1 MCPESKVMTANNTWK
16 KFSAETTQALF
27 VAVEEDDLVEAQ
39 ISLPQHIEL
48 QCSPESIRD
57 NYALCLQFW
66 EDGFSRQELL
76 QLVNSFLKAPQSEA
90 TRMRY
95 KYIRAR
101 YKHLRFALQLYSVQH
116 RANRLFHSTT
126 VVLGHFQDA
135 FRNGNRK
142 NMRFY
147 GNQLRLLLS
156 KPVWSCVRYRLR
168 HTRLETE
175 NGFIAYRLQQMRLLR
190 LLIASQKL
198 TGKQFHDVRKII
210 SRQVSFYDT
219 LRSIDP
225 DNREARQISRFLA
238 AINGLMGD
246 RHDVMVA
253 DKLAGGNG
261 YDQPALLDI
270 DIRQRL
276 EQLLD
281 RFPLSLSA
289 PAIIADR

>member
-1 MCPESKVMTANNTWK
+1 MTASNNWK
-16 KFSAETTQALF
+16 KFSSDTTRALF
-27 VAVEEDDLVEAQ
+27 VAVEEDDLVEAN
-39 ISLPQHIEL
+39 ISLPQQIDLH
-48 QCSPESIRD
+48 CSLEHIRD

-66 EDGFSRQELL
+66 EDGFSRRELL
-76 QLVNSFLKAPQSEA
+76 QLVNAFLQDPQLAAA

-101 YKHLRFALQLYSVQH
+101 YKHFRFAQQLYGERH
-116 RANRLFHSTT
+116 RANRLFHTTT

-142 NMRFY
+142 NLKLY
-147 GNQLRLLLS
+147 GNLLRVLLS
-156 KPVWSCVRYRLR
+156 RPVWSCVRYALR
-168 HTRLETE
+168 HIHLASERD
-175 NGFIAYRLQQMRLLR
+175 FIAYRQAQMRLLQT
-190 LLIASQKL
+190 LIASPEL
-198 TGKQFHDVRKII
+198 TGRQFHDVRKIV

-225 DNREARQISRFLA
+225 DNREARQVSRFLA

-253 DKLAGGNG
+253 DKLAGGDV
-261 YDQPALLDI
+261 YDRPGMLDI

-276 EQLLD
+276 ELLLA
-281 RFPLSLSA
+281 RFPL
-289 PAIIADR
+289 

>member
-1 MCPESKVMTANNTWK
+1 MTAHDNWK

-27 VAVEEDDLVEAQ
+27 VAVEEDDLVEAN
-39 ISLPQHIEL
+39 ISLPQQIDL

-66 EDGFSRQELL
+66 EDGFSRRELL
-76 QLVNSFLKAPQSEA
+76 QLVNGFLQDPQLAAP

-101 YKHLRFALQLYSVQH
+101 YKHLRFAQQLYGAPH
-116 RANRLFHSTT
+116 RANRLFHTTT

-135 FRNGNRK
+135 FRNGNQK
-142 NMRFY
+142 NLTLY
-147 GNQLRLLLS
+147 GNLLRLLLS
-156 KPVWSCVRYRLR
+156 KPVWSYVRYALR
-168 HTRLETE
+168 HTRLESAQ
-175 NGFIAYRLQQMRLLR
+175 GFITYRQEQMRQLQT
-190 LLIASQKL
+190 LIASPAL
-198 TGKQFHDVRKII
+198 TGHQFHNVRKIV

-253 DKLAGGNG
+253 DKLAGGDI
-261 YDQPALLDI
+261 YDRPAILDI

-276 EQLLD
+276 ELLLA
-281 RFPLSLSA
+281 RFPLSFSP
-289 PAIIADR
+289 PAVAAGR

>member
-1 MCPESKVMTANNTWK
+1 MTASNNWK
-16 KFSAETTQALF
+16 KFPAETIQALF
-27 VAVEEDDLVEAQ
+27 VAVEEDDLVEAN
-39 ISLPQHIEL
+39 ISLPQRIDWH
-48 QCSPESIRD
+48 CSPESIRD

-76 QLVNSFLKAPQSEA
+76 QLVNGFLQDPQLAAA

-101 YKHLRFALQLYSVQH
+101 YKHFRFAQQLYGGQH
-116 RANRLFHSTT
+116 RANRLFHTT
-126 VVLGHFQDA
+126 TAVLGHFQDA
-135 FRNGNRK
+135 FRNGNQK
-142 NMRFY
+142 NLQIY
-147 GNQLRLLLS
+147 GNLLRVLLS
-156 KPVWSCVRYRLR
+156 RPVWSCVRYALR
-168 HTRLETE
+168 HIHLTSERD
-175 NGFIAYRLQQMRLLR
+175 FIAYRQTQIGLLR
-190 LLIASQKL
+190 TLIANPQL

-219 LRSIDP
+219 LRSIAP

-253 DKLAGGNG
+253 DKLAGGDL
-261 YDQPALLDI
+261 YDRPTPLDI

-276 EQLLD
+276 ELLLS
-281 RFPLSLSA
+281 RFPL
-289 PAIIADR
+289 